1 MSAFQVGIAVR
12 DITPPE
18 AWIHAGRIWL
28 WGYGNRFQA
37 CDGIYQSISTQALVV
52 KDQEDN
58 CFVLVAV
65 DIGALDASM
74 TQSIRNRIGQSR
86 GVDPEYICVN
96 VSHTHGAPVTALI
109 PTWQPGVD
117 VPDTEYR
124 TFLEQQI
131 VDAIEGAFQ
140 SLQQATISFGRGTTD
155 IGYDRHFGAPGYYDP
170 TLDVIRVSN
179 DDGTIIAVA
188 FFAACHPVCLGNFNQ
203 VYADFPHVAREKVE
217 AAVGGVAM
225 FLQGYAGICNPGGKI
240 DATGSALAQDVL
252 TVLNRPMH
260 ELDGRLH
267 AWLSTIE
274 LPFQPLPSAAVLN
287 QAKNA
292 GDVYARWAN
301 YMTSLGSAIPETLP
315 TQLQALRLGLAP
327 NEWYL
332 VASSHEVSTDL
343 GDLIRTIWPYPRVS
357 LMGYTNSQLSYL
369 PSDNVLLNPS
379 ACLNFPFCT
388 NNYEGGS
395 AFAWYGHR
403 GPLAGGVTERF
414 YNGFVE
420 LLDSDWQHI
429 GYATEVT
436 AMAAWQGKLFATTA
450 NSKLWWCPLD
460 SHDRSWSH
468 MGHATLVVG
477 MAEMDG
483 KLFCATRDGNLW
495 WREPNGFDLS
505 WQQIGPAID
514 VTAMAALNNKLF
526 VTTKANQLWQR
537 DPVGEDSPWE
547 LLGHAIGVVAMLGVR
562 GKLIATT
569 SDNNLYWRDPLGI
582 DNAWH
587 RFGQAAHVVG
597 MAAIDTTLFVATQ
610 AGELWQRTV

>member
-1 MSAFQVGIAVR
+1 
-12 DITPPE
+12 
-18 AWIHAGRIWL
+18 
-28 WGYGNRFQA
+28 
-37 CDGIYQSISTQALVV
+37 
-52 KDQEDN
+52 
-58 CFVLVAV
+58 
-65 DIGALDASM
+65 
-74 TQSIRNRIGQSR
+74 
-86 GVDPEYICVN
+86 
-96 VSHTHGAPVTALI
+96 
-109 PTWQPGVD
+109 
-117 VPDTEYR
+117 
-124 TFLEQQI
+124 
-131 VDAIEGAFQ
+131 
-140 SLQQATISFGRGTTD
+140 
-155 IGYDRHFGAPGYYDP
+155 
-170 TLDVIRVSN
+170 
-179 DDGTIIAVA
+179 
-188 FFAACHPVCLGNFNQ
+188 
-203 VYADFPHVAREKVE
+203 
-217 AAVGGVAM
+217 M

-260 ELDGRLH
+260 ALDGVLD
-267 AWLSTIE
+267 AWLATIE

-420 LLDSDWQHI
+420 LLDSGWQHF
-429 GYATEVT
+429 GYAIEVT
-436 AMAAWQGKLFATTA
+436 AMAAWQGKLFASTA
-450 NSKLWWCPLD
+450 KSKLWWRPVD

-468 MGHATLVVG
+468 IGHATLVVG
-477 MAEMDG
+477 MAAMDG

-547 LLGHAIGVVAMLGVR
+547 LLGHAIDVVAMVGVR

-569 SDNNLYWRDPLGI
+569 SVRLCPYQAAYASVSVRRSNSALGI
-582 DNAWH
+582 ITTSSLAPDIQEMLTGQSCCRTNAK
-587 RFGQAAHVVG
+587 VSENVG
-597 MAAIDTTLFVATQ
+597 SGF
-610 AGELWQRTV
+610 